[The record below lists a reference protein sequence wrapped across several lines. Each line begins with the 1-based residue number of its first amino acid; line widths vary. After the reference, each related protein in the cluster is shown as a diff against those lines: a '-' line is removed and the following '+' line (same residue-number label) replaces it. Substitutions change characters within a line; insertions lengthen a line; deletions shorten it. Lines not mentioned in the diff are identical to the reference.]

1 MKNNI
6 VCILPIRKGSKRVV
20 NKNTR
25 KFGMF
30 EVGLSEI
37 KIRQILQSKFITT
50 LLLST
55 DDENVVDLAHKLF
68 QDSSSSIKLK
78 IDKRP
83 KEFAGDINTD
93 ELIKYFAT
101 ILTDFDNE
109 ILLWTHAT
117 SPFIDGA
124 MYDDLLTQYKESIF
138 QGYDSLMTVESLQGF
153 IWNEA
158 GPINSDGLTR
168 WPRTQ
173 SITPFFHLD
182 SGAFIIDTKLFV
194 EKCDRV
200 GVRPKKIVLVN
211 PHCIDIDEASDFSFA
226 EKIHALYIDENGKLI
241 Q

>member
-1 MKNNI
+1 MKNKV
-6 VCILPIRKGSKRVV
+6 VCLLPIRKGSKRVV

-25 KFGMF
+25 KFGKF
-30 EVGLSEI
+30 NKGLSEI
-37 KIRQILQSKFITT
+37 KIRQILHSKFIDT

-55 DDENVVDLAHKLF
+55 DDDDVIDLALNLF
-68 QDSSSSIKLK
+68 KENPNNIELK

-83 KEFAGDINTD
+83 QEFAGDINTD

-101 ILTDFDNE
+101 ILTDYHND
-109 ILLWTHAT
+109 ILIWTHST

-153 IWNEA
+153 VWNEA
-158 GPINSDGLTR
+158 GPINSGVLTR

-173 SITPFFHLD
+173 SIPPLFHLD
-182 SGAFIIDTKLFV
+182 SGAFIIDINLFV
-194 EKCDRV
+194 VKCDRV
-200 GVRPKKIVLVN
+200 GDKPKKAVLVKPN
-211 PHCIDIDEASDFSFA
+211 CIDIDEASDFSFA
-226 EKIHALYIDENGKLI
+226 EKIHALYIDENGKLT